1 MSTPIVGLD
10 HVTVLTADLDRAI
23 ADYEL
28 LLGCRVAWRSSGDGA
43 ATALFTLPN
52 MSLELMAPAGEGD
65 DGARVR
71 AALETPH

>member
-1 MSTPIVGLD
+1 MSTPIIALD
-10 HVTVLTADLDRAI
+10 HVTVLTADLDRAV

-28 LLGCRVAWRSSGDGA
+28 LLGRGVAWRSTGDGA
-43 ATALFTLPN
+43 ATALFTVSN